1 MIKNSPYQKMM
12 EPSPYATANDAQLK
26 KKSPNIK
33 DLQPVCILADKV
45 YSYCQQRD
53 CFPKL
58 KVEIGY
64 KGEQFQ
70 FVGIYFQEGYICEGT
85 LQVTPL
91 GAKRPNFSRIQ
102 FHLKIPFTVQ
112 LRNILSG
119 EIIDIN
125 GFLPDII
132 KDIVMYMPQARNEF
146 NFKIVVETRSE
157 VLAPV
162 ELFKDY
168 ITIPI
173 GVLSV
178 IRVVGKIEL
187 LVAAY
192 SLNTEP
198 PEAENYEE
206 CEKKMYREFEK
217 RPFPYDFFPMEF
229 EDKNIGV

>member
-1 MIKNSPYQKMM
+1 MIKNSPYQKTM
-12 EPSPYATANDAQLK
+12 EPSPYATANDAKLK
-26 KKSPNIK
+26 KQSNTIK
-33 DLQPVCILADKV
+33 DLEPVCILADKV
-45 YSYCQQRD
+45 YSYGQQRD
-53 CFPKL
+53 CFPNF
-58 KVEIGY
+58 KVEIKH

-70 FVGIYFQEGYICEGT
+70 FMGIYFQEGYICEET

-119 EIIDIN
+119 EIIQIN
-125 GFLPDII
+125 GCLPELI
-132 KDIVMYMPQARNEF
+132 KDVVMYMPQARNEF

-162 ELFKDY
+162 ELFKGY
-168 ITIPI
+168 IIIPT

-178 IRVVGKIEL
+178 IRVVGRIEL

-192 SLNTEP
+192 SLNSEP
-198 PEAENYEE
+198 PEVENFEE
-206 CEKKMYREFEK
+206 CEKKMYEEFEK
-217 RPFPYDFFPMEF
+217 RVFPYDFFPTEF
-229 EDKNIGV
+229 EDKDMGF